1 MRDWDYWIVTKGGNS
16 SNRTEGESCDG
27 KGGMCGCGQVQ
38 IKSNYIQPTNSQL
51 LNPFHHRSGT
61 KVYSKYDEK
70 GNLWIKVD
78 GIFRGTPTSCASVW
92 KVRRRE
98 GTKPKRGT
106 N

>member
-1 MRDWDYWIVTKGGNS
+1 VEILQTERKVRAVVERGG
-16 SNRTEGESCDG
+16 CADVG
-27 KGGMCGCGQVQ
+27 KY
-38 IKSNYIQPTNSQL
+38 KYSNYIQPTTSQL

-98 GTKPKRGT
+98 GKTEKGHK
-106 N
+106 